1 MAWQSPKGTRDFF
14 PADLAALQHV
24 EKAWR
29 TVSINAGFDEIEGPM
44 FEHLDLYTVKSCLLY
59 TSDAA
64 DE

>member
-24 EKAWR
+24 ERAWR

-44 FEHLDLYTVKSCLLY
+44 FEHLDLYTVKKW
-59 TSDAA
+59 
-64 DE
+64 